1 MAIFGLTFGRPQP
14 PTDPQAATVPMRES
28 RGGPLGRA
36 CAAALA
42 AIAGAAPARVAAER
56 QERTGFY
63 PLTPQP
69 ARPMPGERR
78 LDPMMADRTGGRVG
92 PGAPSGIPSF
102 PKPLG

>member
-1 MAIFGLTFGRPQP
+1 MCR
-14 PTDPQAATVPMRES
+14 
-28 RGGPLGRA
+28 RA
-36 CAAALA
+36 LD
-42 AIAGAAPARVAAER
+42 AIAGAAPARAAAER